1 MDKQKISLEEQFND
15 YEKTPVPVEARR
27 NWYEQ
32 GMIWLGEGFGLSGLA
47 TGGVLADG
55 LSFADT
61 FLAAVI
67 GSILVS
73 LICALVAVVSTNT
86 HLSTSVTCRRSFGTN
101 GSRVIGVILAASLFG
116 WFAYNAGMFGETIS
130 SLLKSLW
137 SLSVPAAI
145 CTAIGGMLMSLTA
158 IFGVK
163 AIKSLSTIGLPL
175 LFVLCILAVWKIN
188 AITPLTEIAKCGP
201 VATPMSLSAGVAY
214 VVSGFAVGMTMCGD
228 FSRFSKSK
236 RDSVVG
242 SFLGHCFGFIP
253 VVMCGAICNYAMKT
267 WNVVEV
273 MVLSLG
279 MGLFGTFV
287 LVVAQWTTNDNSLYM
302 STLGLMNSLDG
313 VVKIPRM
320 RMTLLVGIIS
330 TIVGICGIYNYF
342 INFLN
347 VLGILIA
354 PLSGII
360 IADYFICYRSKYDE
374 SPDTV
379 DRGVRWNAIVAW
391 FVASLVG
398 MIMTQRP
405 IGFGLFVSMGDI
417 IPLPIVTIVVALAVY
432 TVGEKLAKPI
442 KVA

>member
-1 MDKQKISLEEQFND
+1 
-15 YEKTPVPVEARR
+15 
-27 NWYEQ
+27 
-32 GMIWLGEGFGLSGLA
+32 
-47 TGGVLADG
+47 
-55 LSFADT
+55 
-61 FLAAVI
+61 
-67 GSILVS
+67 
-73 LICALVAVVSTNT
+73 
-86 HLSTSVTCRRSFGTN
+86 
-101 GSRVIGVILAASLFG
+101 
-116 WFAYNAGMFGETIS
+116 
-130 SLLKSLW
+130 
-137 SLSVPAAI
+137 
-145 CTAIGGMLMSLTA
+145 
-158 IFGVK
+158 
-163 AIKSLSTIGLPL
+163 
-175 LFVLCILAVWKIN
+175 
-188 AITPLTEIAKCGP
+188 
-201 VATPMSLSAGVAY
+201 
-214 VVSGFAVGMTMCGD
+214 
-228 FSRFSKSK
+228 
-236 RDSVVG
+236 
-242 SFLGHCFGFIP
+242 
-253 VVMCGAICNYAMKT
+253 
-267 WNVVEV
+267 

-360 IADYFICYRSKYDE
+360 IADYFICNRSKYDE

-398 MIMTQRP
+398 MIMTPRP
-405 IGFGLFVSMGDI
+405 IGFGLFVTMGDI
-417 IPLPIVTIVVALAVY
+417 IPLPIVTSVVALAVY
-432 TVGEKLAKPI
+432 TVGEKLAKPV